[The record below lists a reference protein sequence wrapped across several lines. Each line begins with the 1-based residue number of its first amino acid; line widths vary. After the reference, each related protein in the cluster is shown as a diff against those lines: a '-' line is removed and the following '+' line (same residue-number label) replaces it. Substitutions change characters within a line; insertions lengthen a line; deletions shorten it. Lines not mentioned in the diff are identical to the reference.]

1 MATVTTVYPAKRPG
15 ARRGLG
21 DRVERFVKPIAVAL
35 GLPCLDA
42 QQQLI
47 PGTPCHRR
55 REKLNALGEKVGIR

>member
-42 QQQLI
+42 QQELRADS
-47 PGTPCHRR
+47 PCAKRR
-55 REKLNALGEKVGIR
+55 DRLNQLGEKVGIR